1 MPHFLHACKGAVI
14 EVSRVIVAFSA
25 APLQSHTVIIA
36 APKHDFVVKRYG
48 LIFQF
53 TQTLIVLPQEGFKTF
68 GIKRECQVQIVVNRS
83 CQQFTYRILIAFI
96 DMLGFLHYRLRLLA
110 Q

>member
-1 MPHFLHACKGAVI
+1 MPHFLHARKGAVI
-14 EVSRVIVAFSA
+14 EVSRVIVALSA
-25 APLQSHTVIIA
+25 APLQSHTVIVA

-53 TQTLIVLPQEGFKTF
+53 PQTLIVLPQEGFKPF
-68 GIKRECQVQIVVNRS
+68 RIKREREVQIVVDRS
-83 CQQFTYRILIAFI
+83 CQQFSYRILIAFI